1 MNSAVSQSLV
11 NLLLASGV
19 PSHEEAMELAS
30 NLNGGSWTSQVLDSG
45 KVDEQRFLEA
55 IGNYFQ
61 VPVISIDA
69 KKIER
74 ATLSLLPSRF
84 VFQHHILPIEMKDKT
99 VVLATY
105 DLFNSVGRQLASQ
118 LLKGPAEWVLVPRGQ
133 ILRAMKTVYGVG
145 AETFDEILKANRSF
159 ESSQDIEG
167 ATDLNADDPDA
178 SVVKFVNQIIREA
191 ILERATD
198 IHVEPLENDLRIRY
212 RIDGILHEVA
222 VPPQLRLLQ
231 SAIISRLKVM
241 AHMDIAERRLPQDGR
256 INLQAHDQNIDV
268 RVSTIPTVN
277 GESISLRLLSRDQQ
291 QAFGFERL
299 DLSPGHTRIMK
310 TLLTQPNGIIL
321 VTGPTGSGKSTSLY
335 CFLSSINS
343 VQRRIITI
351 EEPVEYRLPGVSQ
364 IDVKPEIDLTF
375 AKGLRHILRQDPNV
389 VMVGEIRDV
398 ETADISIRAA
408 MTGHL
413 VFSTLHTNDA
423 VGGITRLL
431 DMDVEPFLL
440 ASVVKAF
447 IAQRLVRTS
456 CPHCQEPVD
465 YPREYL
471 AEIGI
476 PAELGTRFQKG
487 AGCDSC
493 RQTGYLGRLAIY
505 EICVVTRAVEEVNHA
520 KTRWWRAEAMRDR
533 GRDGDVASGRLAPSR
548 GGQDDHRR
556 SGARHADRRSDGG
569 DGSAKR
575 PRRGR
580 RSADG
585 AERSA
590 ARTGLRHFLLVIPS
604 RETARDLAIEYWS
617 HNFSQWVTRIVRVLS
632 PSRCQCQTIP
642 APDLSICGFSV
653 WTNSFFFSRRQP
665 LISFSRAMACR
676 ASLNCS

>member
-1 MNSAVSQSLV
+1 VNSAVSQSLV

-19 PSHEEAMELAS
+19 PSHQEAVELSS
-30 NLNGGSWTSQVLDSG
+30 NLNGGSWTNQVLDSG

-61 VPVISIDA
+61 VPVISIDT
-69 KKIER
+69 KRIER
-74 ATLSLLPSRF
+74 PVLSLLPSRF
-84 VFQHHILPIEMKDKT
+84 VFQHHILPIETKDKT
-99 VVLATY
+99 VVLAAY

-118 LLKGPAEWVLVPRGQ
+118 LLKRPVEWVLVPRAQ

-145 AETFDEILKANRSF
+145 AETFDEILKTNRSF
-159 ESSQDIEG
+159 ENIQDIES
-167 ATDLNADDPDA
+167 ATDLNADDPEA

-198 IHVEPLENDLRIRY
+198 IHVEPLEGDLRIRY

-256 INLQAHDQNIDV
+256 INLEMHEQNIDV

-291 QAFGFERL
+291 QSFGFDRL
-299 DLSPGHTRIMK
+299 DLSPHQTRIMK
-310 TLLTQPNGIIL
+310 ALLAQPNGIIL

-398 ETADISIRAA
+398 ETADIAIRAA

-423 VGGITRLL
+423 VGGITRLI

-440 ASVVKAF
+440 SSVVKAF
-447 IAQRLVRTS
+447 LAQRLVRTI
-456 CPHCQEPVD
+456 CPDCKETVE
-465 YPREYL
+465 YPAEYL
-471 AEIGI
+471 NEIGAAI
-476 PAELGTRFQKG
+476 PPGVQLYRG
-487 AGCDSC
+487 AGCENC
-493 RQTGYLGRLAIY
+493 RQTGYQGRMAIY
-505 EICVVTRAVEEVNHA
+505 EICVITEPLKRLIMQKRDGGELKQCAIREGMMTLRQDGMRRVIEGKTTIEEVLRV
-520 KTRWWRAEAMRDR
+520 TQTDEVMAETELHSVPATVGETPM
-533 GRDGDVASGRLAPSR
+533 ALA
-548 GGQDDHRR
+548 
-556 SGARHADRRSDGG
+556 
-569 DGSAKR
+569 
-575 PRRGR
+575 
-580 RSADG
+580 
-585 AERSA
+585 
-590 ARTGLRHFLLVIPS
+590 
-604 RETARDLAIEYWS
+604 
-617 HNFSQWVTRIVRVLS
+617 
-632 PSRCQCQTIP
+632 
-642 APDLSICGFSV
+642 
-653 WTNSFFFSRRQP
+653 
-665 LISFSRAMACR
+665 
-676 ASLNCS
+676 

>member
-1 MNSAVSQSLV
+1 VSPALTNSLV
-11 NLLLASGV
+11 EILLASGA
-19 PSHEEAMELAS
+19 SSREEATALAG
-30 NLNGGSWTSQVLDSG
+30 NLNGGSWAAQVLDSG
-45 KVDEQRFLEA
+45 KVDEQLFLDA
-55 IGNYFQ
+55 LGKFFG
-61 VPVISIDA
+61 VPVVAIDG

-74 ATLSLLPSRF
+74 AALSALPSRF
-84 VFQHHILPIEMKDKT
+84 VFQHHILPIEVKENA

-118 LLKGPAEWVLVPRGQ
+118 LLAKPAEWVLVPRAQ
-133 ILRAMKTVYGVG
+133 ILRAMKTLYGVG
-145 AETFDEILKANRSF
+145 AETFDEILKTNRSF
-159 ESSQDIEG
+159 ESLQEIE
-167 ATDLNADDPDA
+167 ASTDLDADDPEA

-191 ILERATD
+191 IVERATD

-256 INLQAHDQNIDV
+256 INLQSTDQNIDV

-291 QAFGFERL
+291 HQQFGFERL
-299 DLSPGHTRIMK
+299 DLSPKHSRMVEA
-310 TLLTQPNGIIL
+310 LLQQPNGIVL

-389 VMVGEIRDV
+389 IMVGEIRDV
-398 ETADISIRAA
+398 ETADIAIRAA

-431 DMDVEPFLL
+431 DMEVEQFLL
-440 ASVVKAF
+440 ASTVRAF
-447 IAQRLVRTS
+447 MAQRLVRTVCPS
-456 CPHCQEPVD
+456 CVQTVD

-471 AEIGI
+471 AEIGF
-476 PAELGTRFQKG
+476 PLELGTRFRRG
-487 AGCDSC
+487 AGCENC
-493 RQTGYLGRLAIY
+493 RQTGYQGRLAIY
-505 EICVVTRAVEEVNHA
+505 EICLIN
-520 KTRWWRAEAMRDR
+520 EAMRKMIVEK
-533 GRDGDVASGRLAPSR
+533 RDGGELKQCAIAQGMETLRQDGWRRVAQG
-548 GGQDDHRR
+548 
-556 SGARHADRRSDGG
+556 
-569 DGSAKR
+569 K
-575 PRRGR
+575 
-580 RSADG
+580 
-585 AERSA
+585 
-590 ARTGLRHFLLVIPS
+590 T
-604 RETARDLAIEYWS
+604 TIEE
-617 HNFSQWVTRIVRVLS
+617 VVRVTQTDEVMAETEVERVRATTMPEEPVVLS
-632 PSRCQCQTIP
+632 
-642 APDLSICGFSV
+642 
-653 WTNSFFFSRRQP
+653 
-665 LISFSRAMACR
+665 
-676 ASLNCS
+676 

>member
-1 MNSAVSQSLV
+1 VNSAVSQSLV
-11 NLLLASGV
+11 DLLLASGV
-19 PSHEEAMELAS
+19 PSYDEAKELAS

-74 ATLSLLPSRF
+74 PVLSLLPSRF
-84 VFQHHILPIEMKDKT
+84 VFQHHILPIEQKDKT
-99 VVLATY
+99 TVLATY

-159 ESSQDIEG
+159 ESLQDTEG

-191 ILERATD
+191 IFERATD

-299 DLSPGHTRIMK
+299 DLGPKHTRIMK
-310 TLLTQPNGIIL
+310 MLLAQPNGIIL

-456 CPHCQEPVD
+456 CPDCLESVD

-471 AEIGI
+471 AEIGV

-487 AGCDSC
+487 AGCENC

-505 EICVVTRAVEEVNHA
+505 EICVITEPLKKLIMQKRDGGELKQCAIVEGMETLRQDGWRRVAQGKTTIEEVVRV
-520 KTRWWRAEAMRDR
+520 TQTDEVMAETEVHSGPAMR
-533 GRDGDVASGRLAPSR
+533 GEAPMVLA
-548 GGQDDHRR
+548 
-556 SGARHADRRSDGG
+556 
-569 DGSAKR
+569 
-575 PRRGR
+575 
-580 RSADG
+580 
-585 AERSA
+585 
-590 ARTGLRHFLLVIPS
+590 
-604 RETARDLAIEYWS
+604 
-617 HNFSQWVTRIVRVLS
+617 
-632 PSRCQCQTIP
+632 
-642 APDLSICGFSV
+642 
-653 WTNSFFFSRRQP
+653 
-665 LISFSRAMACR
+665 
-676 ASLNCS
+676 

>member
-1 MNSAVSQSLV
+1 VNPAVSNSLID
-11 NLLLASGV
+11 LLLASGV
-19 PSHEEAMELAS
+19 PSRDEAAALSS

-55 IGNYFQ
+55 IGSYFQ
-61 VPVISIDA
+61 VPVVSIDA
-69 KKIER
+69 KRIER
-74 ATLSLLPSRF
+74 STLSLLPSRF
-84 VFQHHILPIEMKDKT
+84 VFQHHILPIETKEKT

-118 LLKGPAEWVLVPRGQ
+118 LLKRPTEWVLVPRAQ
-133 ILRAMKTVYGVG
+133 ILRAMKNVYGVG
-145 AETFDEILKANRSF
+145 AETFDEILKTNRAF
-159 ESSQDIEG
+159 ENAEDIESS
-167 ATDLNADDPDA
+167 TDLDANDPEA
-178 SVVKFVNQIIREA
+178 SVVKFVNQVIREA

-231 SAIISRLKVM
+231 SAILSRLKVM

-277 GESISLRLLSRDQQ
+277 GESISLRLLSRTEQH
-291 QAFGFERL
+291 FGFDRL
-299 DLSPGHTRIMK
+299 DMSDKQSRIIRH
-310 TLLTQPNGIIL
+310 LLAQPNGIIL
-321 VTGPTGSGKSTSLY
+321 LTGPTGCGKSTSLY

-440 ASVVKAF
+440 SSVVKAF
-447 IAQRLVRTS
+447 IAQRLVRTL
-456 CPHCQEPVD
+456 CPHCSQMVD

-471 AEIGI
+471 AEIGV
-476 PAELGTRFQKG
+476 PAEMGTRFMRG
-487 AGCDSC
+487 EGCESC
-493 RQTGYLGRLAIY
+493 RHTGYQGRLAIY
-505 EICVVTRAVEEVNHA
+505 EICVVTEPLKKLIMQKRDGGELKQCAIAQGMETLRQDGWRRVAQGKTTIEEV
-520 KTRWWRAEAMRDR
+520 
-533 GRDGDVASGRLAPSR
+533 
-548 GGQDDHRR
+548 
-556 SGARHADRRSDGG
+556 
-569 DGSAKR
+569 
-575 PRRGR
+575 
-580 RSADG
+580 
-585 AERSA
+585 
-590 ARTGLRHFLLVIPS
+590 
-604 RETARDLAIEYWS
+604 
-617 HNFSQWVTRIVRVLS
+617 VRVT
-632 PSRCQCQTIP
+632 QTDEVMAETELQSAP
-642 APDLSICGFSV
+642 AMVGEGPVVFG
-653 WTNSFFFSRRQP
+653 
-665 LISFSRAMACR
+665 
-676 ASLNCS
+676 

>member
-1 MNSAVSQSLV
+1 VNTAVSNSLV

-19 PSHEEAMELAS
+19 PSREEAIELSS

-55 IGNYFQ
+55 IGNFFQ
-61 VPVISIDA
+61 VPVISIDS
-69 KKIER
+69 KRIER
-74 ATLSLLPSRF
+74 PVLSLLPSRF
-84 VFQHHILPIEMKDKT
+84 VFQHHILPIETKDKT

-118 LLKGPAEWVLVPRGQ
+118 LLKRPVEWVLVPRAQ
-133 ILRAMKTVYGVG
+133 ILRAMKSVYGVG
-145 AETFDEILKANRSF
+145 AETFDEILKTNRSF
-159 ESSQDIEG
+159 ENSQDIES
-167 ATDLNADDPDA
+167 ATDLNADDPEA

-198 IHVEPLENDLRIRY
+198 IHVEPLEGDLRIRY

-256 INLQAHDQNIDV
+256 INLQAHEQNIDV

-299 DLSPGHTRIMK
+299 DLSPDQTRIMK
-310 TLLTQPNGIIL
+310 FLLAQPNGIIL

-398 ETADISIRAA
+398 ETADIAIRAA

-423 VGGITRLL
+423 VGGITRLI
-431 DMDVEPFLL
+431 DMEVEPFLL

-447 IAQRLVRTS
+447 LAQRLVRTI
-456 CPHCQEPVD
+456 CPDCREAVE
-465 YPREYL
+465 YPAEYL
-471 AEIGI
+471 SEIAATI
-476 PAELGTRFQKG
+476 PFGTTLYRG
-487 AGCDSC
+487 AGCENC
-493 RQTGYLGRLAIY
+493 RHTGYRGRMAIY
-505 EICVVTRAVEEVNHA
+505 EICVISEPLKRLIMQKRDGGELKQCAIREGMITLRQDGWRRVVEGKTTIEEV
-520 KTRWWRAEAMRDR
+520 
-533 GRDGDVASGRLAPSR
+533 
-548 GGQDDHRR
+548 
-556 SGARHADRRSDGG
+556 
-569 DGSAKR
+569 
-575 PRRGR
+575 
-580 RSADG
+580 
-585 AERSA
+585 
-590 ARTGLRHFLLVIPS
+590 
-604 RETARDLAIEYWS
+604 
-617 HNFSQWVTRIVRVLS
+617 VRVT
-632 PSRCQCQTIP
+632 QTDEMMAETEPHSVP
-642 APDLSICGFSV
+642 AMVGETPMVL
-653 WTNSFFFSRRQP
+653 
-665 LISFSRAMACR
+665 A
-676 ASLNCS
+676 

>member
-1 MNSAVSQSLV
+1 MNAAVSQSLI
-11 NLLLASGV
+11 NLLLSSGV
-19 PSHEEAMELAS
+19 PTQEEAAELAA

-61 VPVISIDA
+61 VPVVSIDT
-69 KKIER
+69 KRIDR
-74 ATLSLLPSRF
+74 PTLSLLPSRF
-84 VFQHHILPIEMKDKT
+84 VFQHHILPIETKEKT

-118 LLKGPAEWVLVPRGQ
+118 LLKRPVEWVLVPRAQ

-145 AETFDEILKANRSF
+145 AETFDEILKTNRSF
-159 ESSQDIEG
+159 ENAQDVEG
-167 ATDLNADDPDA
+167 ATDLNADDPEA

-256 INLQAHDQNIDV
+256 INLQAHEQNIDV

-277 GESISLRLLSRDQQ
+277 GESISLRLLSRTEQH
-291 QAFGFERL
+291 FGFDRL
-299 DLSPGHTRIMK
+299 DLSEKQTRIIRA
-310 TLLTQPNGIIL
+310 LLAQPNGIIL
-321 VTGPTGSGKSTSLY
+321 LTGPTGCGKSTSLY

-440 ASVVKAF
+440 SSVVKAF

-456 CPHCQEPVD
+456 CPHCVQWVE

-471 AEIGI
+471 AEISV
-476 PAELGTRFQKG
+476 PQEMGTRFQRG
-487 AGCDSC
+487 EGCDSC
-493 RQTGYLGRLAIY
+493 RQTGYQGRLAIY
-505 EICVVTRAVEEVNHA
+505 EICVVTEPLKKLIMQKRDGGELKQCAITNGMETLRQDGWRRVAQGKTTIEEV
-520 KTRWWRAEAMRDR
+520 
-533 GRDGDVASGRLAPSR
+533 
-548 GGQDDHRR
+548 
-556 SGARHADRRSDGG
+556 
-569 DGSAKR
+569 
-575 PRRGR
+575 
-580 RSADG
+580 
-585 AERSA
+585 
-590 ARTGLRHFLLVIPS
+590 
-604 RETARDLAIEYWS
+604 
-617 HNFSQWVTRIVRVLS
+617 VRVTQTDEVMAETELQSAPATFAES
-632 PSRCQCQTIP
+632 PVAR
-642 APDLSICGFSV
+642 
-653 WTNSFFFSRRQP
+653 
-665 LISFSRAMACR
+665 
-676 ASLNCS
+676 